1 MFGITRSR
9 IIALLVIAAVFYG
22 AIQYAQVYFCAVE
35 FDDFIKS
42 EVKFAPAR
50 EQTDADHLATHIA
63 NASLE
68 YGVDVDPSEIRIHK
82 IHNHEQNFDTLTI
95 EVPYHAVV
103 DLSLYKPQLQF
114 HTIATV
120 TY

>member
-1 MFGITRSR
+1 MFGLTRR
-9 IIALLVIAAVFYG
+9 RVIGLVFMAAVFYG
-22 AIQYAQVYFCAVE
+22 AIQYAEAYFSAVE

-50 EQTDADHLATHIA
+50 EETDAHHLATHIA

-68 YGVDVDPSEIRIHK
+68 YGVDVDPSQIRISK
-82 IHNHEQNFDTLTI
+82 LHNSQQNFDTLTV
-95 EVPYHAVV
+95 EVPYHAAV
-103 DLSLYKPQLQF
+103 DLSLYKPEVQF
-114 HTIATV
+114 HTVASV